1 MFGGIDPDT
10 GHELKTSAFEVGFAP
25 DQNKQVWLKCG
36 AAPITRQP
44 LDNHNQVR
52 RELGDADDK
61 FNLMMRHIQSTND
74 LSAHFLNEY
83 GFDGSVFKVQIKEKK
98 EPSRITVPHG
108 QERIDAIS
116 KASTHGKLFHA
127 TGGTHLTCDDIFLAT
142 EKKVR
147 EGEISELTKKKEKV
161 VQMQS
166 VETCAKELLQREGPY
181 NLVELKLILKYYQVK
196 GCSSLK
202 KPAAVAKFQEIISQ
216 GTPAPVYGNWTDA
229 DEQRLL
235 DLTTKPI
242 SMGDTSLGRL
252 QTVKKMELHAAVNK
266 MSKGERE
273 ELRNKMKVADD
284 MEVDAVPAP
293 TVPIFPNANPNDDQ
307 IPPLPSAGTQLFP
320 DDMSDGEVEI
330 VADDINV
337 HAM

>member
-1 MFGGIDPDT
+1 M
-10 GHELKTSAFEVGFAP
+10 S
-25 DQNKQVWLKCG
+25 
-36 AAPITRQP
+36 
-44 LDNHNQVR
+44 
-52 RELGDADDK
+52 
-61 FNLMMRHIQSTND
+61 
-74 LSAHFLNEY
+74 
-83 GFDGSVFKVQIKEKK
+83 KK
-98 EPSRITVPHG
+98 EELARLRKREVTAVILIMKPC
-108 QERIDAIS
+108 S
-116 KASTHGKLFHA
+116 KLVMRWKATSKL
-127 TGGTHLTCDDIFLAT
+127 
-142 EKKVR
+142 
-147 EGEISELTKKKEKV
+147 SN
-161 VQMQS
+161 S
-166 VETCAKELLQREGPY
+166 
-181 NLVELKLILKYYQVK
+181 
-196 GCSSLK
+196 
-202 KPAAVAKFQEIISQ
+202 
-216 GTPAPVYGNWTDA
+216 TDA

-284 MEVDAVPAP
+284 MVVDAVPAP